1 MELVIGLIGTFL
13 GATSVWAVNFYRAK
27 VDNESAINRQM
38 LVKRLECAETLCS
51 ISYKAT
57 REILTPKKD
66 SDRIKDWSFTYYEA
80 ETLAEKMLLEMWEV
94 IDTYGVYFQEK
105 EYKDLVNIPDLFNIR
120 LRFEKREAERGK
132 EGIEDWDWREAFL
145 EGQGYVRHDVKAVCV
160 QSMDSKSL
168 KKLKKD
174 SSKLELEEQYN
185 KRFKSDADGSLPELF
200 YGK

>member
-1 MELVIGLIGTFL
+1 MELVIGLIGTVL
-13 GATSVWAVNFYRAK
+13 GATSVWAVNLYRAK

-38 LVKRLECAETLCS
+38 LVKRLECAEALCS

-57 REILTPKKD
+57 RVVLTPKRD
-66 SDRIKDWSFTYYEA
+66 SEGNEDYSFSYDEA
-80 ETLAEKMLLEMWEV
+80 EALADKMLQEMWEV

-120 LRFEKREAERGK
+120 LRFEKREAEKGK
-132 EGIEDWDWREAFL
+132 GGIHDWDWREAFL
-145 EGQGYVRHDVKAVCV
+145 EGQGYVRHDVKVVCV

-168 KKLKKD
+168 KKIKKD
-174 SSKLELEEQYN
+174 NSRLELEEQYN
-185 KRFKSDADGSLPELF
+185 KRFKSDAEGALPELF